1 MVKIKYAYF
10 TAWLLFISFSSFA
23 ETYNVNFSA
32 EENKEHYR
40 NQLPDISGFN
50 KTSILEK
57 QKKWSNSANV
67 ELERII
73 NNVATRK
80 FFKGGKLGLWA
91 EKQGQFPK
99 AIFVRD
105 GILSLDELN
114 NKLPDALVKKNN
126 KQYLLRY
133 PLVIMNHAAL
143 KISPGQELLL
153 SHERGSFLV
162 NAGSLFI
169 IDGAL
174 RGWSEKNNSP
184 AKFDGNKKE
193 YRPFYIGWSGSETY
207 AYGSLIESLGSLNSK
222 AYGFTLST
230 YTEQDEMY
238 APTELN
244 RNLQP
249 IGWLINNRVTDVYYG
264 FYSYEASDVVI
275 IGNKYYDNIY
285 YGIDPHDHSHRLIIA
300 NNEVWGTKV
309 RHGIIGSRDVSK
321 SYIFGNN
328 THDNKLAGIMLDR
341 ACVDNVITNNSSYN
355 NGSDGIAINESN
367 RNLILNNSIYNNS
380 HHGIHFRNSIDINL
394 INNNIVNNGR
404 YGVYGHTSDLLANYD
419 SKSDHEIR
427 DLKLDPYEMRGSV
440 NISNG
445 FITSNKSGAIFSNG
459 LESVYIGKVGSTN
472 NGYRKNIIL
481 GGELTPY
488 TSDVAKV
495 WYGDHKAVHF
505 TINK

>member
-1 MVKIKYAYF
+1 M
-10 TAWLLFISFSSFA
+10 
-23 ETYNVNFSA
+23 N
-32 EENKEHYR
+32 
-40 NQLPDISGFN
+40 SG
-50 KTSILEK
+50 
-57 QKKWSNSANV
+57 
-67 ELERII
+67 
-73 NNVATRK
+73 
-80 FFKGGKLGLWA
+80 
-91 EKQGQFPK
+91 
-99 AIFVRD
+99 

-249 IGWLINNRVTDVYYG
+249 IGWLINNRVTD
-264 FYSYEASDVVI
+264 
-275 IGNKYYDNIY
+275 
-285 YGIDPHDHSHRLIIA
+285 
-300 NNEVWGTKV
+300 
-309 RHGIIGSRDVSK
+309 
-321 SYIFGNN
+321 
-328 THDNKLAGIMLDR
+328 
-341 ACVDNVITNNSSYN
+341 
-355 NGSDGIAINESN
+355 
-367 RNLILNNSIYNNS
+367 
-380 HHGIHFRNSIDINL
+380 
-394 INNNIVNNGR
+394 
-404 YGVYGHTSDLLANYD
+404 
-419 SKSDHEIR
+419 
-427 DLKLDPYEMRGSV
+427 
-440 NISNG
+440 
-445 FITSNKSGAIFSNG
+445 GAF
-459 LESVYIGKVGSTN
+459 
-472 NGYRKNIIL
+472 
-481 GGELTPY
+481 P
-488 TSDVAKV
+488 
-495 WYGDHKAVHF
+495 F
-505 TINK
+505 TCW